1 MPHRIEVF
9 SASCPLCNKVVDEI
23 EAGKCAGCQLIVYN
37 LPESLELARN
47 YGVRVVPTVII
58 DGEVKIEGRPDI
70 PFVCSDET
78 YAHFKERYPL
88 TVQLTQ
94 PSDADDRTLNPAT
107 S

>member
-9 SASCPLCNKVVDEI
+9 SANCPLCNKIVDEI
-23 EAGKCAGCQLIVYN
+23 EAGRCAGCQLIVYN
-37 LPESLELARN
+37 LAENLELARS

-88 TVQLTQ
+88 TIQLT
-94 PSDADDRTLNPAT
+94 PWSDE

>member
-9 SASCPLCNKVVDEI
+9 SANCPLCNKIVDEI
-23 EAGKCAGCQLIVYN
+23 EAGRCAKCQLIVYQVSEN
-37 LPESLELARN
+37 LELVRN
-47 YGVRVVPTVII
+47 YGITVVPTVII

-88 TVQLTQ
+88 TITLTV
-94 PSDADDRTLNPAT
+94 PSSRETDP